1 MLEKSAMFFPES
13 GNRRMLRERDMK
25 WILAAGVACLNVIC
39 TSAETRVVAY
49 PAPEDEQLSEVYRVQ
64 VNGIEVPV
72 YQQRVLDP
80 PFAGK
85 YNHGGTYA
93 FAVFDCNGPVT
104 LKVATSRALENTV
117 VRPVSSKTVHK
128 LTKGGLTLNLK
139 GPCKLSVEPDGKNGP
154 LLLFANPIETNIPSP
169 GDANV
174 VYFGPGIHKPE
185 RIPLKSGQTLYLAG
199 GAIVKGSIQ
208 ATGENIT
215 IRGRGILDGNDWEW
229 RKGPGQMVSLL
240 ECRNV
245 RLEDIVLRGAWGW
258 TVVPKGSSN
267 IQIKNL
273 KICNSRVQNDDGIN
287 PCNSQDILISDCF
300 IRSDDDCI
308 ALKGL
313 DYKWVNNNVE
323 GITVENTI
331 LWCDRARIF
340 LMGHESRA
348 EYMRNIGI
356 SNLDIIHFSMTPFL
370 LEPGEDMHLTNVEFS
385 NIRINGEGQ
394 KSLIRLKP
402 VINRYMRKQ
411 TPGLISNIMFK
422 DVELNG
428 IDGEYLIELIGHDAD
443 HTVDG
448 IQFKN
453 VVKLGKPVT
462 KQDESVRIGPHVK
475 GISFKP
481 SDTLHVTAVPPG
493 LKLEPFYKKHVSANG
508 YPIVGSGAV
517 PDYALLEAGY
527 LVNMMLA
534 KRPDV
539 RDAMVAGGSRL
550 IVMGINEFTTDIP
563 EHSHL
568 SPKDFWDRR
577 ARGLGGSR
585 RDPVCSCAE
594 ENLLGY
600 KGDPYHAECI
610 LIHEFAH
617 NIHLRGVVEV
627 DPTFDGRLKAA
638 YDAAMEKG
646 LWLDKYASQNHHEYF
661 AEGVQSW
668 FDNNRP
674 PDHDHNH
681 VDTRQ
686 ELIEYD
692 PALAALCRE
701 VFGDTE
707 LKYSKPATRLTGHM
721 AGYDPSTAPTFQWPE
736 RLAAKREEI
745 RQDSLNKRRQKQKEL
760 NQN

>member
-1 MLEKSAMFFPES
+1 
-13 GNRRMLRERDMK
+13 
-25 WILAAGVACLNVIC
+25 VVI
-39 TSAETRVVAY
+39 
-49 PAPEDEQLSEVYRVQ
+49 
-64 VNGIEVPV
+64 
-72 YQQRVLDP
+72 
-80 PFAGK
+80 
-85 YNHGGTYA
+85 
-93 FAVFDCNGPVT
+93 
-104 LKVATSRALENTV
+104 
-117 VRPVSSKTVHK
+117 
-128 LTKGGLTLNLK
+128 
-139 GPCKLSVEPDGKNGP
+139 
-154 LLLFANPIETNIPSP
+154 
-169 GDANV
+169 
-174 VYFGPGIHKPE
+174 
-185 RIPLKSGQTLYLAG
+185 
-199 GAIVKGSIQ
+199 
-208 ATGENIT
+208 
-215 IRGRGILDGNDWEW
+215 
-229 RKGPGQMVSLL
+229 
-240 ECRNV
+240 
-245 RLEDIVLRGAWGW
+245 
-258 TVVPKGSSN
+258 
-267 IQIKNL
+267 
-273 KICNSRVQNDDGIN
+273 
-287 PCNSQDILISDCF
+287 
-300 IRSDDDCI
+300 
-308 ALKGL
+308 
-313 DYKWVNNNVE
+313 
-323 GITVENTI
+323 
-331 LWCDRARIF
+331 
-340 LMGHESRA
+340 
-348 EYMRNIGI
+348 
-356 SNLDIIHFSMTPFL
+356 
-370 LEPGEDMHLTNVEFS
+370 
-385 NIRINGEGQ
+385 
-394 KSLIRLKP
+394 
-402 VINRYMRKQ
+402 
-411 TPGLISNIMFK
+411 
-422 DVELNG
+422 
-428 IDGEYLIELIGHDAD
+428 
-443 HTVDG
+443 
-448 IQFKN
+448 
-453 VVKLGKPVT
+453 LGKPVS

-481 SDTLHVTAVPPG
+481 SGTLHVTAVPPG
-493 LKLEPFYKKHVSANG
+493 LELEPFYKKHVSANG

-686 ELIEYD
+686 ELLEYD

-701 VFGDTE
+701 VFGDTK

-736 RLAAKREEI
+736 RLAAKGEEI
-745 RQDSLNKRRQKQKEL
+745 RQDSLDKRRQKQKEL